1 MYESPIKLFQTE
13 PIIQQIKDE
22 TEEYILRSV
31 AKVGVIVDK
40 GELVKALAYD
50 RAEYE
55 RGLRDGMQIAEDEIR
70 QLHDAIK
77 DADIKIQRLLHRGC
91 E

>member
-22 TEEYILRSV
+22 TEDVILRSV

-40 GELVKALAYD
+40 DELVKALAYD

-55 RGLRDGMQIAEDEIR
+55 RGLRDGMQIAEREIR
-70 QLHDAIK
+70 QLHDVIE
-77 DADIKIQRLLHRGC
+77 DLDIKMRRMLQR
-91 E
+91 

>member
-1 MYESPIKLFQTE
+1 MYEPPIKLFQTE

-22 TEEYILRSV
+22 TEDVVLRSV

-40 GELVKALAYD
+40 DELVKALAYD

-55 RGLRDGMQIAEDEIR
+55 RGLRDGMQIAEREIR
-70 QLHDAIK
+70 QLHDVIK
-77 DADIKIQRLLHRGC
+77 DLDIKMRRMLQR
-91 E
+91 